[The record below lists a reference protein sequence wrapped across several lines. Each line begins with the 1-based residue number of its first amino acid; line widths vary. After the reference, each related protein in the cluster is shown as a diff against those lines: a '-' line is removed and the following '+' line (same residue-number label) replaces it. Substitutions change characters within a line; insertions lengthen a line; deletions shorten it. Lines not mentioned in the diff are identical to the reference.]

1 MSRPISFD
9 GGMMDMSSGLGL
21 LNAAVNLNTTT
32 TQASTSQSSVQM
44 ERLNL
49 GMKPRL
55 YMEEPSRLF
64 STGSSH
70 SITSHDVGNRGQ
82 MAPEFPA
89 KKSRSLSANLGI
101 SPENFADLADI
112 SKDNLSSEMLSHL
125 IMQIKARKAEKSNFT
140 DHLTDDQSS
149 HAIPHRDPGEDWETV
164 RHRRIDNYYKSPG
177 FDDVRKRR
185 YDPVDEIRSQTY
197 DRLDSDEWIG
207 GNSNNRS
214 SESSRAHGR
223 LDCDLMGP
231 KYDSLRSKVE
241 KRKGSPS
248 LYMIEDYHGKMPRTF
263 PHICSLCDFE
273 VLSKKVWNRHL
284 DGVLHTESCQILLD
298 MYPDWIPDR
307 MPSCSL
313 ESSDSRLYRSS
324 SVDFASSASRRARI
338 NRDWST
344 DESSIPSSRSRP
356 ENTPPRP
363 QDYAVVYFSNLPPV
377 NDAEVA
383 LKEVAECF
391 GPVRNTLILRNGAF
405 VEMVHCAH
413 AEMMAKYYTH
423 NVLKIKDVKINVRLC
438 YKYKRLRIYP
448 VLQRSREISSRQRRS
463 KSRSRGKERSRT
475 QERVTRNK
483 RDDSQKKELKANKN
497 AGDDVKI
504 LENKVLEK
512 QETVSENLKD
522 KILHN
527 TVCPDKQV
535 AAASGQSEDVC
546 LEETVCKSEKNETHS
561 EIFKE
566 TELNAEPQSK
576 EGDKTNKSKDIL
588 LKGTEVKME
597 LTVDDTL
604 ESKDESDC
612 MKSLSTTKPVESATQ
627 SEEIKLEEMSVP
639 NEEEFLDP
647 DFPDTIE
654 DLVTLDEVGDE
665 EERMNHSSSRDPLR
679 QEQGGRVVTVT
690 HYEKLNNYESEI
702 LRLVEPFGKVMNYM
716 VLHEK
721 KVSLLEL
728 DSTDAAN
735 KMVNH
740 YRENEGLVCGLP
752 VKVNLSQTYRK
763 VKNTGRVICL
773 TCLPS
778 SWYTDKEV
786 LRLAKPF
793 GKVICY
799 FLLRLRGEAFLE
811 MKSWDSAFKMFQAY
825 TEKPPHLNRKKIYVS
840 LSNKYAKLF
849 KGFKPQSP
857 SPERDD
863 FPKRSKRNYSESHKD
878 SRRSKEDT
886 TTPSGKRMCTSRSRR
901 SPRRLSKEKEE
912 SAIRKTKKEV
922 DELVESKND
931 SAPLMDHSDKGTV
944 LEDII
949 PESVITDTSEKEDE
963 QNEISENSEEPVA
976 VGYYCKL
983 CNLFYTNE
991 HTAKVK
997 HCTSLTHRAK
1007 VKEAE
1012 ETEALEK

>member
-9 GGMMDMSSGLGL
+9 GGVMDMLSGLGL

-49 GMKPRL
+49 GMTSGL
-55 YMEEPSRLF
+55 HMEEPSRLF
-64 STGSSH
+64 SAGISR
-70 SITSHDVGNRGQ
+70 SITSYDVGNRGQ

-89 KKSRSLSANLGI
+89 NKSRSLSANLGI

-112 SKDNLSSEMLSHL
+112 SKDNLSSERLTHL
-125 IMQIKARKAEKSNFT
+125 IMQIKARKAEKSDFT

-149 HAIPHRDPGEDWETV
+149 HAIPHRGPGEDWKTV

-177 FDDVRKRR
+177 FDDVTKRR

-197 DRLDSDEWIG
+197 DRLDSDEWIDG
-207 GNSNNRS
+207 SSNNRS
-214 SESSRAHGR
+214 SEPSQAYGR
-223 LDCDLMGP
+223 LDYDQMGP

-241 KRKGSPS
+241 RRKGSPS
-248 LYMIEDYHGKMPRTF
+248 LYMIEDYHGKMPCTF

-273 VLSKKVWNRHL
+273 VLSKKVWSRHL
-284 DGVLHTESCQILLD
+284 DGALHTESCQILLD
-298 MYPDWIPDR
+298 MYPDWIPGR
-307 MPSCSL
+307 MPGCSL
-313 ESSDSRLYRSS
+313 ESSDSDSRLYRSS
-324 SVDFASSASRRARI
+324 SVGFASSPSRRERI

-344 DESSIPSSRSRP
+344 DESSIPSSRHRP
-356 ENTPPRP
+356 KNAPPRP

-377 NDAEVA
+377 NDAEAA

-405 VEMVHCAH
+405 VEMVHCAD

-423 NVLKIKDVKINVRLC
+423 NVLKIKDVRINVKLC
-438 YKYKRLRIYP
+438 YKYKRLRVYP
-448 VLQRSREISSRQRRS
+448 VLQRSREISSRQRKS

-483 RDDSQKKELKANKN
+483 RDVSQKKELKANKN
-497 AGDDVKI
+497 V
-504 LENKVLEK
+504 
-512 QETVSENLKD
+512 
-522 KILHN
+522 
-527 TVCPDKQV
+527 DKQV
-535 AAASGQSEDVC
+535 AATSDQSEDVC
-546 LEETVCKSEKNETHS
+546 LEETLCKSEKNETHS
-561 EIFKE
+561 EVFKE

-576 EGDKTNKSKDIL
+576 EGEKTNKSKDIL
-588 LKGTEVKME
+588 LKDTEVKME

-604 ESKDESDC
+604 ENKDETDC
-612 MKSLSTTKPVESATQ
+612 VKSLSTTKPVESAIQ
-627 SEEIKLEEMSVP
+627 SEEIKLEEMNVP

-665 EERMNHSSSRDPLR
+665 EERMKHSSSRDPLR

-690 HYEKLNNYESEI
+690 HYERLNNYASGI
-702 LRLVEPFGKVMNYM
+702 LRLAEPFGKVMNYM

-721 KVSLLEL
+721 KVSVLEL

-763 VKNTGRVICL
+763 VKSTGRVLCL
-773 TCLPS
+773 TYLPS
-778 SWYTDKEV
+778 SWYTDNEV

-799 FLLRLRGEAFLE
+799 FLLRMRGEAFLE
-811 MKSWDSAFKMFQAY
+811 MESWDAAFKMFQAY
-825 TEKPPHLNRKKIYVS
+825 REKPPLLNGKILYVS
-840 LSNKYAKLF
+840 LSKKYAKLS

-857 SPERDD
+857 PLERDN
-863 FPKRSKRNYSESHKD
+863 FPKRSKRDYSESHKD

-901 SPRRLSKEKEE
+901 SPRKLSKEKEE
-912 SAIRKTKKEV
+912 SAISKTKKDAHIV

-931 SAPLMDHSDKGTV
+931 SSPLMDHSDKGTV

-949 PESVITDTSEKEDE
+949 PESVITNTSEKEDE
-963 QNEISENSEEPVA
+963 QNEICENSEEPVGVNYVISI

-991 HTAKVK
+991 NTAKVK